1 MKDTIWSSVPS
12 FKGTRQE
19 LIEKLTDYGYEA
31 GMIDEERSVIAVQYH
46 PESAAGPEDS
56 EYVFTRFT
64 EAMKKFGGKK
74 NA

>member
-1 MKDTIWSSVPS
+1 
-12 FKGTRQE
+12 
-19 LIEKLTDYGYEA
+19 
-31 GMIDEERSVIAVQYH
+31 MIDEERSVIAVQYH